1 MAPRWIKSFAGAWMF
16 YTILPKWP
24 LVNPEFKRIA
34 RFAPLIGL
42 FIGSIQSC
50 LWIILSK
57 FNWPKESIVLITLSI
72 GHCITG
78 GLHLDGLIDTADGI
92 AAGEDKCKEAM
103 RDSRVGAI
111 GIQVFSLIL
120 AIQIA
125 CLLKIGIFAPF
136 IMPIATFW
144 GRVSPLWAIGNF
156 QYLHKEGQGS
166 FHKRNWVNYLN
177 ELAPSI
183 LTITFISFILLFKSI
198 VIKKYYLLLFI
209 SLGIIPTLIIP
220 EILGKRLG
228 GHSGDSYGA
237 SVVIV
242 ETSILAISAIIL

>member
-24 LVNPEFKRIA
+24 FVNPEFKRIA

-42 FIGSIQSC
+42 FIGLIQSC
-50 LWIILSK
+50 SWVLLSK

-72 GHCITG
+72 GYWITG

-92 AAGEDKCKEAM
+92 AAGKDKLKEAM
-103 RDSRVGAI
+103 KDSRVGAI
-111 GIQVFSLIL
+111 GVQVFALIL

-125 CLLKIGIFAPF
+125 CLLKIDIFTPL
-136 IMPIATFW
+136 IIPIATFW

-156 QYLHKEGQGS
+156 KYLHREEQGN
-166 FHKRNWVNYLN
+166 FHKKNWVNYLN
-177 ELAPSI
+177 ELTPSI
-183 LTITFISFILLFKSI
+183 LTIVFICFILLFKSI
-198 VIKKYYLLLFI
+198 TINGYYLLLFI
-209 SLGIIPTLIIP
+209 SLGIIPTFIIP
-220 EILGKRLG
+220 ELLGKRLG

-242 ETSILAISAIIL
+242 ETCILLFSAIIL